1 MQKKYRFFKKFSPF
15 YRNSSVTKS
24 PKTLQLC
31 CASRQN
37 KSSATAS
44 AHFLG
49 HFGAFRFVYRCIYMH
64 RFAYRGFC
72 VRFCG
77 ASLCSLLR
85 SFPVEQIG
93 AAVQW
98 LAQQLLYKKH
108 KKEAAAQKCATAS
121 HNSGYAIEQCSG
133 TGDHRA
139 AFAGFCAI
147 FRDKNAKNSKIGPF
161 RIATQVQLHLEVSPF
176 PVTFVLHFE
185 CIFWEVQHIFV
196 LSLTFLSKVRLVK
209 IAYHCIFIH
218 LIAYCAFFAF
228 PVHKK
233 RHRALHFCKARCPRF
248 DRFPVSSSLPE
259 PSSGSVR
266 SGPGS
271 WCCGTRTAYRPDVQ

>member
-1 MQKKYRFFKKFSPF
+1 MLYAATCLQLCRITSATFVQQEYHKAIQTSRGLELDLQKKYRFFKKFSPF

-139 AFAGFCAI
+139 AFAASIC
-147 FRDKNAKNSKIGPF
+147 
-161 RIATQVQLHLEVSPF
+161 
-176 PVTFVLHFE
+176 
-185 CIFWEVQHIFV
+185 
-196 LSLTFLSKVRLVK
+196 
-209 IAYHCIFIH
+209 
-218 LIAYCAFFAF
+218 LI
-228 PVHKK
+228 
-233 RHRALHFCKARCPRF
+233 
-248 DRFPVSSSLPE
+248 
-259 PSSGSVR
+259 SSGTTLNR
-266 SGPGS
+266 SP
-271 WCCGTRTAYRPDVQ
+271 TMP

>member
-31 CASRQN
+31 CAYRQN
-37 KSSATAS
+37 KPSTTVS

-49 HFGAFRFVYRCIYMH
+49 HFGAFRFVYHCIYMH

-121 HNSGYAIEQCSG
+121 HNSGYAIELCSG
-133 TGDHRA
+133 QMITEQ
-139 AFAGFCAI
+139 
-147 FRDKNAKNSKIGPF
+147 P
-161 RIATQVQLHLEVSPF
+161 LL
-176 PVTFVLHFE
+176 
-185 CIFWEVQHIFV
+185 
-196 LSLTFLSKVRLVK
+196 
-209 IAYHCIFIH
+209 
-218 LIAYCAFFAF
+218 
-228 PVHKK
+228 
-233 RHRALHFCKARCPRF
+233 PR
-248 DRFPVSSSLPE
+248 S
-259 PSSGSVR
+259 
-266 SGPGS
+266 
-271 WCCGTRTAYRPDVQ
+271 A

>member
-1 MQKKYRFFKKFSPF
+1 MICRKNTDFLKNSRLF

-139 AFAGFCAI
+139 AFAASIC
-147 FRDKNAKNSKIGPF
+147 
-161 RIATQVQLHLEVSPF
+161 
-176 PVTFVLHFE
+176 
-185 CIFWEVQHIFV
+185 
-196 LSLTFLSKVRLVK
+196 
-209 IAYHCIFIH
+209 
-218 LIAYCAFFAF
+218 LI
-228 PVHKK
+228 
-233 RHRALHFCKARCPRF
+233 
-248 DRFPVSSSLPE
+248 
-259 PSSGSVR
+259 SSGTTLNR
-266 SGPGS
+266 SP
-271 WCCGTRTAYRPDVQ
+271 TMP

>member
-1 MQKKYRFFKKFSPF
+1 MLDIATRLQLCRITSATLVQQEYHKAIQTSRGLELDLQKKYRFFKKFSPF

-139 AFAGFCAI
+139 AFAASIC
-147 FRDKNAKNSKIGPF
+147 
-161 RIATQVQLHLEVSPF
+161 
-176 PVTFVLHFE
+176 
-185 CIFWEVQHIFV
+185 
-196 LSLTFLSKVRLVK
+196 
-209 IAYHCIFIH
+209 
-218 LIAYCAFFAF
+218 LI
-228 PVHKK
+228 
-233 RHRALHFCKARCPRF
+233 
-248 DRFPVSSSLPE
+248 
-259 PSSGSVR
+259 SSGTTLNR
-266 SGPGS
+266 SP
-271 WCCGTRTAYRPDVQ
+271 AMP

>member
-37 KSSATAS
+37 KPSATAS

-49 HFGAFRFVYRCIYMH
+49 HFGAFRFVYHCIYMH
-64 RFAYRGFC
+64 HFAYRGFC

-98 LAQQLLYKKH
+98 PAQQLLYKNIKSTKRRPLH
-108 KKEAAAQKCATAS
+108 KNVQRPLTIQAMLLNNAQEQ
-121 HNSGYAIEQCSG
+121 AITEQ
-133 TGDHRA
+133 
-139 AFAGFCAI
+139 
-147 FRDKNAKNSKIGPF
+147 P
-161 RIATQVQLHLEVSPF
+161 LL
-176 PVTFVLHFE
+176 
-185 CIFWEVQHIFV
+185 
-196 LSLTFLSKVRLVK
+196 
-209 IAYHCIFIH
+209 
-218 LIAYCAFFAF
+218 
-228 PVHKK
+228 
-233 RHRALHFCKARCPRF
+233 PR
-248 DRFPVSSSLPE
+248 S
-259 PSSGSVR
+259 
-266 SGPGS
+266 
-271 WCCGTRTAYRPDVQ
+271 A

>member
-1 MQKKYRFFKKFSPF
+1 MLDVATRLQLCRITSATLVSQEYHKTIQTSRGLEVDLQKKYRFFKKFSPF

-37 KSSATAS
+37 KPSATAS

-49 HFGAFRFVYRCIYMH
+49 HFGAFRFVYYCIYMH

-98 LAQQLLYKKH
+98 PAQQLLYKN
-108 KKEAAAQKCATAS
+108 T
-121 HNSGYAIEQCSG
+121 
-133 TGDHRA
+133 
-139 AFAGFCAI
+139 
-147 FRDKNAKNSKIGPF
+147 
-161 RIATQVQLHLEVSPF
+161 
-176 PVTFVLHFE
+176 
-185 CIFWEVQHIFV
+185 
-196 LSLTFLSKVRLVK
+196 
-209 IAYHCIFIH
+209 
-218 LIAYCAFFAF
+218 
-228 PVHKK
+228 KK
-233 RHRALHFCKARCPRF
+233 RPLHKNVQRPLTIQAMLLNNAQEQAITEQPLLPR
-248 DRFPVSSSLPE
+248 S
-259 PSSGSVR
+259 
-266 SGPGS
+266 
-271 WCCGTRTAYRPDVQ
+271 A

>member
-1 MQKKYRFFKKFSPF
+1 MVKTALESRYPLPVFFGFITTDSAF
-15 YRNSSVTKS
+15 RS
-24 PKTLQLC
+24 PKGTLQLC

-37 KSSATAS
+37 KPSATAS

-64 RFAYRGFC
+64 CFAYRGFC
-72 VRFCG
+72 VRFYS

-139 AFAGFCAI
+139 AFAASIC
-147 FRDKNAKNSKIGPF
+147 
-161 RIATQVQLHLEVSPF
+161 
-176 PVTFVLHFE
+176 
-185 CIFWEVQHIFV
+185 
-196 LSLTFLSKVRLVK
+196 
-209 IAYHCIFIH
+209 
-218 LIAYCAFFAF
+218 LI
-228 PVHKK
+228 
-233 RHRALHFCKARCPRF
+233 
-248 DRFPVSSSLPE
+248 
-259 PSSGSVR
+259 SSGTTLNR
-266 SGPGS
+266 SP
-271 WCCGTRTAYRPDVQ
+271 TMP